1 MARRHTTHGF
11 TILELMVV
19 LAILAITTAWAVPSF
34 RQVRADSQLRSVTRE
49 ASNLLQF
56 ARNNAIVQETTHVVY
71 FNTAGVVDVCGNVLQ
86 DVGGNTGPM
95 AVVADA
101 SCVTCHTD
109 QATLQAMAVEPVET
123 ETLSEGEG

>member
-1 MARRHTTHGF
+1 MKKATLMTMGTLFLCLLVAACSSGTEDTT
-11 TILELMVV
+11 TSSD
-19 LAILAITTAWAVPSF
+19 TTAP
-34 RQVRADSQLRSVTRE
+34 DSTTVTS
-49 ASNLLQF
+49 A
-56 ARNNAIVQETTHVVY
+56 ATT
-71 FNTAGVVDVCGNVLQ
+71 T
-86 DVGGNTGPM
+86 TE